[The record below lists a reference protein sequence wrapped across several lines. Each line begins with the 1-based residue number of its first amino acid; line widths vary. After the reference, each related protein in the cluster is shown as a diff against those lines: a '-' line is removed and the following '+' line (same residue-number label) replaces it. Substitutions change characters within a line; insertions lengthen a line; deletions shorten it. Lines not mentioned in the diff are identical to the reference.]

1 MAWVKIVKISEIIT
15 VKCNFIIIIFFFFL
29 ILNVI
34 FLCSK
39 FFNIHVIL
47 ENITSEQHLHSLGLL
62 NDARRFCPKRN
73 NTNIKNKQTKKLQ
86 GDQWRLGGWGRGGD
100 FTLTLNISK
109 TTNNKQSTK
118 RQKFMLNQNNNSTM

>member
-1 MAWVKIVKISEIIT
+1 MQLHNN
-15 VKCNFIIIIFFFFL
+15 NFIFFF

-86 GDQWRLGGWGRGGD
+86 GDQWRLGGRGG
-100 FTLTLNISK
+100 FYFNVEH
-109 TTNNKQSTK
+109 
-118 RQKFMLNQNNNSTM
+118 